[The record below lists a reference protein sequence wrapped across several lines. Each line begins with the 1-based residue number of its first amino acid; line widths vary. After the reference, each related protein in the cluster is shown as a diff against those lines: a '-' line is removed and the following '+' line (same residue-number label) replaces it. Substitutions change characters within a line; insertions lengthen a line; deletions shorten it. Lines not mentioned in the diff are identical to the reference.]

1 MGGSDITALLARWGG
16 GDESAFD
23 QLVPLVYDE
32 LRRIARNYMRKEK
45 AHHTLQ
51 PTAVVHE
58 AIVRM
63 AEHPFSGWQNRSQFF
78 GIAAKLMRRVLV
90 DHARRNLT
98 DKRGG
103 YAERMAFDDALAI
116 PAEIQQE
123 MIDVD
128 RALDKFAEVDPDS
141 ARIME
146 MRYFAGMSVDEVAEA
161 TSLSTATIKRASI
174 AARSWLHREIAGL
187 Q

>member
-1 MGGSDITALLARWGG
+1 MEAGEITALLERWGG

-23 QLVPLVYDE
+23 ALVPLVYDE
-32 LRRIARNYMRKEK
+32 LRRIARSYMRKEK
-45 AHHTLQ
+45 SHHTLQ

-63 AEHPFSGWQNRSQFF
+63 AEDPFGRWQNRSQFY

-98 DKRGG
+98 AKRGG
-103 YAERMAFDDALAI
+103 YAERTPFNDALAI

-128 RALDKFAEVDPDS
+128 RALERFAEVDPDS

-146 MRYFAGMSVDEVAEA
+146 MRYFAGMSVEEVAEA
-161 TSLSTATIKRASI
+161 TALSTATIKRASI

>member
-1 MGGSDITALLARWGG
+1 MGGSEITLLLERWGG
-16 GDESAFD
+16 GDDSAFD
-23 QLVPLVYDE
+23 ELVPLVYDE
-32 LRRIARNYMRKEK
+32 LRRIARSYMRKEQPN
-45 AHHTLQ
+45 HTLQ
-51 PTAVVHE
+51 ATAVVHE

-63 AEHPFSGWQNRSQFF
+63 AEHPFSGWRNRSQFF

-98 DKRGG
+98 TKRGG
-103 YAERMAFDDALAI
+103 FVDRTPFDDALAI

-128 RALDKFAEVDPDS
+128 RALERFADVDPES
-141 ARIME
+141 ARIVE
-146 MRYFAGMSVDEVAEA
+146 MRYFAGMSVEEVAEA

-174 AARSWLHREIAGL
+174 AARSWLHREIGGL